1 MNGLC
6 ATFENNSRRLSVSLS
21 TVAHYFSVVS
31 VLLLLLLPFIMVNYV
46 ELYGKR
52 AGNFFGL
59 GVGFWFWFRFWLC
72 P

>member
-21 TVAHYFSVVS
+21 TVAHYFSVVL
-31 VLLLLLLPFIMVNYV
+31 VLFVLLLLLPFIMVNYV

-52 AGNFFGL
+52 SGNFFGL
-59 GVGFWFWFRFWLC
+59 GVGFWFRFWLC